1 MSDEPLSG
9 RQAERL
15 GNASSANQAVNIFS
29 PSIHAPEVDL
39 ASEMFQ

>member
-29 PSIHAPEVDL
+29 PRFMHLRLI
-39 ASEMFQ
+39 